1 MADILHGTAQL
12 AAWLSTVFAPAMTGY
27 FRNGLSVG
35 NYCTDYSARLPQG
48 AKAVSIP
55 LIAERTADTFT
66 TESTATEYTG
76 HSSAESA
83 GTITVNQQKVEVF
96 LFEELAQLQSSPDV
110 WMVYAEDSAYVL
122 RKAFQNY
129 LVDSIITSA
138 TTNDVT
144 LGTNNTVT
152 FAKLQEG
159 MGNLLTDNVDVSQC
173 AVGMNATAW
182 ALSTADWGDKYFSV
196 AYTGKDTMAKNG
208 QIGSILGMPVIV
220 SGDWSAGSGGTV
232 EAASLWH
239 PRAVGFCIQGGGVR
253 IKVGTQPTKG
263 LADTVGYGLFFG
275 ATKMLDAGIANFNQA
290 S

>member
-1 MADILHGTAQL
+1 MADVLHGTTQL
-12 AAWLSTVFAPAMTGY
+12 ANWLATVFAPATTGY
-27 FRNGLSVG
+27 FRNGLSVA

-48 AKAVSIP
+48 AKAVAIP
-55 LIAERTADTFT
+55 LVAERTADSFT
-66 TESTATEYTG
+66 SEGSAVEYTG

-96 LFEELAQLQSSPDV
+96 LFEDLAQLQSSPEV
-110 WMVYAEDSAYVL
+110 WGTYAEDSAYIL

-159 MGNLLTDNVDVSQC
+159 IGALLTDNVDVSAC
-173 AVGMNATAW
+173 AFGCNATAW

-196 AYTGKDTMAKNG
+196 AYTGKETMAKNG
-208 QIGSILGMPVIV
+208 MIGQILGIPVIV
-220 SGDWSAGSGGTV
+220 SGDWSAAAGVTV

-239 PRAVGFCIQGGGVR
+239 PRAVGYCIQGGGVR
-253 IKVGTQPTKG
+253 VKIGTQPTKG

-275 ATKMLDAGIANFNQA
+275 ATKLIDAGIANFNQA